1 MGIISIEKADHLFW
15 LGRYTERVFTTL
27 QTFFRYFD
35 QMLDMDDTAYIG
47 FCEKLAIPVI
57 YENKDDFISRYLFSP
72 EDPNSI
78 YSNMMR
84 AFDNAVI
91 LRDELSSDTLSYIQ
105 MALDC
110 IEHAKVHANALVYDL
125 QPVKDDLFAF
135 WGCLDDNVE
144 DEEGRNIIKCGK
156 YLERLD
162 LYMRLDFPYPYIEK
176 EWNKFLNRLHK
187 IRIGY
192 QVTEVDRLT
201 GVLQLGEGWR
211 ARKQEALNALWNI
224 F

>member
-27 QTFFRYFD
+27 MTFFKYFD
-35 QMLDMDDTAYIG
+35 QMLDMDDKAYQG
-47 FCEKLAIPVI
+47 FCEKLGIPVV
-57 YENKDDFISRYLFSP
+57 YEDMDDFIAKYLFSL
-72 EDPNSI
+72 EDPNSV

-84 AFDNAVI
+84 AFNNAVI

-105 MALDC
+105 MSLDC
-110 IEHAKVHANALVYDL
+110 MEHAKGHANALAYDL
-125 QPVKDDLFAF
+125 QPVKDYLFAF

-162 LYMRLDFPYPYIEK
+162 LYMRLGFSYPYIEK
-176 EWNKFLNRLHK
+176 EFNKFINRLHK

-192 QVTEVDRLT
+192 HLTEVDRLT
-201 GVLQLGEGWR
+201 EVISLKEGWT
-211 ARKQEALNALWNI
+211 ARQQEALNALWNI

>member
-1 MGIISIEKADHLFW
+1 
-15 LGRYTERVFTTL
+15 
-27 QTFFRYFD
+27 
-35 QMLDMDDTAYIG
+35 MLDMDEEAYRM

-57 YENKDDFISRYLFSP
+57 YENMDDFIDKYLFSLA
-72 EDPNSI
+72 DPNSV

-110 IEHAKVHANALVYDL
+110 LEQAKLHGNALAYDL
-125 QPVKDDLFAF
+125 QPVKDYLYAF

-162 LYMRLDFPYPYIEK
+162 LYMRLDFPYCYIEK
-176 EWNKFLNRLHK
+176 EFNKFLNRLHK

-192 QVTEVDRLT
+192 NRKEADKLMEVMGLK
-201 GVLQLGEGWR
+201 EGWSVK
-211 ARKQEALNALWNI
+211 KQDALNALWNI

>member
-27 QTFFRYFD
+27 RMFFKHFD
-35 QMLDMDDTAYIG
+35 EMLDMDNRAYEG

-57 YENKDDFISRYLFSP
+57 YQDMDDFIDKYLFSA

-78 YSNMMR
+78 YSNMLR
-84 AFDNAVI
+84 ALDNGVV
-91 LRDELSSDTLSYIQ
+91 LRDELSSDALSYIQ
-105 MALDC
+105 MTLDC
-110 IEHAKVHANALVYDL
+110 MEQVKAYGNALAYDL
-125 QPVKDDLFAF
+125 QPVKDYLFAF
-135 WGCLDDNVE
+135 WGCLDDNME

-162 LYMRLDFPYPYIEK
+162 LYMRLDFPYSYVEK
-176 EWNKFLNRLHK
+176 EFSKFKNRLGK
-187 IRIGY
+187 VRIGY
-192 QVTEVDRLT
+192 RVSEAERLAEIIR
-201 GVLQLGEGWR
+201 QKEDW
-211 ARKQEALNALWNI
+211 EAGREDALHALWNI

>member
-27 QTFFRYFD
+27 MTFFKYFD
-35 QMLDMDDTAYIG
+35 QMLDMDDRAYEG

-57 YENKDDFISRYLFSP
+57 YEDMDDFIGKYLFSL
-72 EDPNSI
+72 EDPNSV

-105 MALDC
+105 MSLDC
-110 IEHAKVHANALVYDL
+110 MEHAKSHGNALAYDL
-125 QPVKDDLFAF
+125 QPVKDYLFAF

-156 YLERLD
+156 YLERLE
-162 LYMRLDFPYPYIEK
+162 LYMRLGFPYPYIEK
-176 EWNKFLNRLHK
+176 EFNKFINRLHK

-192 QVTEVDRLT
+192 NLAEVSRLTEV
-201 GVLQLGEGWR
+201 VSLGEGWK
-211 ARKQEALNALWNI
+211 ARQQEALNALWNI

>member
-27 QTFFRYFD
+27 QTFFKYFD
-35 QMLDMDDTAYIG
+35 RMLDMDEKAYQT
-47 FCEKLAIPVI
+47 FCGKLTIPVI
-57 YENKDDFISRYLFSP
+57 YENMDDFIDKYLFSL
-72 EDPNSI
+72 EDPNSV

-105 MALDC
+105 MALDG
-110 IEHAKVHANALVYDL
+110 IEHAKLHGNALAYDL
-125 QPVKDDLFAF
+125 QPVKDYLYAF

-162 LYMRLDFPYPYIEK
+162 LYMRLGFPYFYIEK
-176 EWNKFLNRLHK
+176 EFNKFLNRLYK

-192 QVTEVDRLT
+192 NRKEADKLTEVMNLK
-201 GVLQLGEGWR
+201 EGWIVR
-211 ARKQEALNALWNI
+211 QQDALNALWNI